1 MFSTLALNFLVA
13 SVFAISAFSSPITGR
28 SGARS
33 PVRRHHSYPSFD
45 NYNSIGTMSNF
56 DGFYGQN
63 NFGGHNRHQTIIQQT
78 PELVCQSVQVNIVQQ
93 RLAVISEMARRV
105 VTEFSCEV
113 ETQVIAFEQFYQS
126 MGYFSDDLR
135 RHSGYQVGYDQNIV
149 SHFDDWYNS
158 DGSLCTDD
166 WGFQGSDIGSQTRRV
181 GILRCSECVSRPEF
195 VFLLSILESC
205 ALDPIGCT
213 WNKSCGTPLPPA
225 EIQWFGSIDALT
237 VFAFPIF
244 RAPAVVRVSWRPYK
258 ERAASGKFFTF
269 GFEFSSSIGQVALS
283 HPSAPPSS
291 ILLGSPC
298 PGRPASTPQT

>member
-1 MFSTLALNFLVA
+1 MTPVRFSASTCSSFVFCFLNLSLLARQPLQSFLLFFRNRQPRLIHIPMMFSTLALNFLVA
-13 SVFAISAFSSPITGR
+13 SVFATSAFSSPITGR
-28 SGARS
+28 SGIRS

-135 RHSGYQVGYDQNIV
+135 RHSGYQVGYDQNII

-166 WGFQGSDIGSQTRRV
+166 WGFQGSDIGSQTV
-181 GILRCSECVSRPEF
+181 IVSGDNW
-195 VFLLSILESC
+195 V
-205 ALDPIGCT
+205 D
-213 WNKSCGTPLPPA
+213 
-225 EIQWFGSIDALT
+225 
-237 VFAFPIF
+237 
-244 RAPAVVRVSWRPYK
+244 
-258 ERAASGKFFTF
+258 
-269 GFEFSSSIGQVALS
+269 SSSSTSVESAYYAAVNAYLVPNS
-283 HPSAPPSS
+283 YSYSPS
-291 ILLGSPC
+291 
-298 PGRPASTPQT
+298 